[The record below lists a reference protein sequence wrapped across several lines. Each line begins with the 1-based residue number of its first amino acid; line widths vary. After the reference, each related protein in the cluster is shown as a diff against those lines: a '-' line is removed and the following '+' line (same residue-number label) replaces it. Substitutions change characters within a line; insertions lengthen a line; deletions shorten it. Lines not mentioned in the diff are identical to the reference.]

1 MSSAAARLA
10 EIRAHRTL
18 GMSEVRTG
26 HAAALGTGAA
36 AAAAVDA
43 AVSATLRQLPHEVT
57 DLDQPTVGR
66 RPVASDDDFEGR
78 NWLR

>member
-18 GMSEVRTG
+18 GMSEVRTA

-36 AAAAVDA
+36 AAAAV
-43 AVSATLRQLPHEVT
+43 SATLRQLPHEVA

-66 RPVASDDDFEGR
+66 RPVASDDDFEDR